1 MTAIRYEHTHLVTN
15 ILLNSFGNRI
25 IPGCGSF
32 IVTNQCRAAVGIRS
46 DHTDGFD
53 L

>member
-1 MTAIRYEHTHLVTN
+1 MTAIGYEHTHLVAD
-15 ILLNSFGNRI
+15 ILLNSFRNCV

-32 IVTNQCRAAVGIRS
+32 IVTNQCRTAVGIWS
-46 DHTDGFD
+46 DYTDGFD